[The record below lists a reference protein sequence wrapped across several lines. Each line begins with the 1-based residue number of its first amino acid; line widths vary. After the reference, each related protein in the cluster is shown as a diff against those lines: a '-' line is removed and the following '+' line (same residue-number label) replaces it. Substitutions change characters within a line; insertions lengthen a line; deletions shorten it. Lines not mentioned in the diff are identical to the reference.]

1 MSYYDE
7 YAQGVPLQG
16 MGQGARATFITKTY
30 AHLAGAMALF
40 VGVEVVLFKSGL
52 ADRMAGAMAQ
62 MWWAVLGGFILVS
75 WIARSAAHG
84 ARSKAAQ
91 YAALAG
97 FVTAEAI
104 IFVPLLW
111 VANRFADGVIES
123 AAAVTLFGFGALTVI
138 AFMTRKDFSF
148 LRGFLMW
155 GGVAALALIFGGMIF
170 GFHLGLYF
178 SVGMV
183 VLAGASILYDTSNII
198 HHYDEESYVAA
209 ALELFASVALML
221 WYVIQI
227 FLSSRD

>member
-7 YAQGVPLQG
+7 YAQDVPLQG

-40 VGVEVVLFKSGL
+40 VAIEVVMFKSGL
-52 ADRMAGAMAQ
+52 ADRMAGAMAN

-75 WIARSAAHG
+75 WIARSAAHS
-84 ARSKAAQ
+84 ARSKASQ

-111 VANRFADGVIES
+111 FANRFADGVIES

-155 GGVAALALIFGGMIF
+155 GGVAAMALIIGGMIF
-170 GFHLGLYF
+170 GFGLGLYF

-221 WYVIQI
+221 WYVIQL
-227 FLSSRD
+227 FLHSRD